1 MRSFLFVF
9 SMLSMMGGMAHA
21 QNLYVHVEQKVGSDE
36 NVTSYAA
43 KGNLGTAVFA
53 NTNSPSV
60 EFEDGKAVMT
70 IGDVEVAKLPMS
82 DGGRLV
88 VEHTTSSSTDDLN
101 KVTKSYKANVPFVT
115 IYSPF
120 QLVVPSEGCEV
131 YAPVY
136 DSESGVLRF
145 KAANKLDGGTV
156 VPAET
161 ALLVTGHSA
170 DVDFSFSTESSADY
184 KLETALSG
192 SSLKIDK
199 PTVDNTTIYTF
210 GFGKNDPYKDKFGLY
225 KFVGSKLGAGVCY
238 LSVASANP
246 ASAAKYI
253 AISFDDEVTGIS
265 CVESGDE
272 ATATGKFVEN
282 GSIVIKKAGKKFN
295 LNGQEVM

>member
-21 QNLYVHVEQKVGSDE
+21 QKLYVHVEQKVEDD
-36 NVTSYAA
+36 NATSYGA

-60 EFEDGKAVMT
+60 EFKDGKAVMT

-88 VEHTTSSSTDDLN
+88 VEHTTSSSEDELD

-145 KAANKLDGGTV
+145 KAANKVAGGTV

-161 ALLVTGHSA
+161 ALLVTGLSA

-184 KLETALSG
+184 QLETALSG

-199 PTVDNTTIYTF
+199 PTDANTTIYTF
-210 GFGKNDPYKDKFGLY
+210 GFGKDDPYKDKFGLFR
-225 KFVGSKLGAGVCY
+225 FVGSKLGAGVCY
-238 LSVASANP
+238 LKMTAASP
-246 ASAAKYI
+246 SSAAKYI
-253 AISFDDEVTGIS
+253 AISFDDEVTGIGS
-265 CVESGDE
+265 VENGGE